1 MVAKEHWPTTWPLQL
16 ACTALQGVGVAS
28 SPECSTQYLDWED
41 DKGHAGVFKPYV
53 LEHLPLN
60 LWGRDVLQ
68 AMGAVLTTEPVR
80 HMLANQGFVP
90 GRGLGKNLQGDVQ
103 TLADK
108 NLIQQLPG
116 QHAGL
121 GNFS

>member
-1 MVAKEHWPTTWPLQL
+1 M
-16 ACTALQGVGVAS
+16 
-28 SPECSTQYLDWED
+28 
-41 DKGHAGVFKPYV
+41 
-53 LEHLPLN
+53 
-60 LWGRDVLQ
+60 LQ
-68 AMGAVLTTEPVR
+68 AMGAVLTMEPVR

-116 QHAGL
+116 QRTGL